1 MSGRGFLWSWLMRRH
16 RQDRGLPTST
26 RSERLAWWLYRACSQ
41 ADLRGRRDRAHPDAG
56 SAQAQ
61 RSPVR
66 HRPRARTPSRRSTR
80 PEMVAVAQAVQNPGD
95 HEGLATPGLAA
106 RLRRSACV
114 RRPLPQDQVVPEGLQ
129 AAPAKIPAACPAD
142 RPPARGHAQLSL
154 DEPAWVR
161 SVSAAARCS
170 PPDAAIAYSA
180 RLTGAR
186 RELSTERRSP
196 VSAWL
201 R

>member
-1 MSGRGFLWSWLMRRH
+1 MA
-16 RQDRGLPTST
+16 LPG
-26 RSERLAWWLYRACSQ
+26 CSQ
-41 ADLRGRRDRAHPDAG
+41 ADLRGRRDRALPDTG

-80 PEMVAVAQAVQNPGD
+80 PEMVAVAQAQQNPGD
-95 HEGLATPGLAA
+95 HEGLATPDLAA

-129 AAPAKIPAACPAD
+129 AAPAKMPAACPAD

-161 SVSAAARCS
+161 SVSAAARVQ
-170 PPDAAIAYSA
+170 PAGRADRRFA
-180 RLTGAR
+180 RHR
-186 RELSTERRSP
+186 RCP
-196 VSAWL
+196 VSRRYVRPASRRWRTISL
-201 R
+201 GIRGREFWDTPLPRW